1 MMKGKRL
8 ALAAALAAACL
19 CLASR
24 AAAAPEEIQVY
35 LDDMTKPGYF
45 GADFH
50 NSFVCS
56 GSTLSAYPGALPD
69 EHLYRFTPEFYYGL
83 SDTLEIGLYVLTT
96 TAPGGVPNFD
106 GNKLRLKYIAPHDDA
121 EGAFWGA
128 NFEIGKT
135 SLRVAE
141 DPWNAEAKG
150 IVGYRSG
157 NWLVAA
163 NLNLDWGVSGPV
175 NIPVSLDIDTKLAY
189 KAGADYQLG
198 FETYSEIGPLKS
210 PGRLD
215 QRSQML
221 YGVLDADIGKFD
233 LNAGIGRGLT
243 TQSDR
248 WVIKFIVGV
257 HF

>member
-1 MMKGKRL
+1 MKGRRI

-35 LDDMTKPGYF
+35 LDDMTKPGNF
-45 GADFH
+45 GEDFH

-69 EHLYRFTPEFYYGL
+69 EHMYRFTPEFYYGL

-121 EGAFWGA
+121 EGVFWGA
-128 NFEIGKT
+128 NFEIGET

-175 NIPVSLDIDTKLAY
+175 NIPVSLDIDIKLAY
-189 KAGADYQLG
+189 KAGADYRLG

-210 PGRLD
+210 LGRLD

-243 TQSDR
+243 AQSDR
-248 WVIKFIVGV
+248 WVIKFIVGM